1 MVFRH
6 NHCPYRHDIGNAP
19 PKLDSKSQ
27 EQRKKPVGPN
37 DSNSNVMFQ
46 YEVRYEFISDLIS
59 ESLFPRISDMM
70 PPIFIGFI
78 SEFGGNQPVASVSY
92 RNLAGT
98 SLSRLPT
105 YVLNL
110 EDFSTLVCT
119 SANRY
124 LPHVGADY
132 TTFFYAVPSTYL
144 YLPQVQPKV
153 DYIY

>member
-1 MVFRH
+1 
-6 NHCPYRHDIGNAP
+6 
-19 PKLDSKSQ
+19 
-27 EQRKKPVGPN
+27 
-37 DSNSNVMFQ
+37 
-46 YEVRYEFISDLIS
+46 
-59 ESLFPRISDMM
+59 M
-70 PPIFIGFI
+70 PPIFIGPHI
-78 SEFGGNQPVASVSY
+78 GIWRE
-92 RNLAGT
+92 LAGGIGFHIGIWRE
-98 SLSRLPT
+98 LAGRAYLPT

-119 SANRY
+119 TANRY

>member
-1 MVFRH
+1 MNSIGPHIGKPFPAHFRYH
-6 NHCPYRHDIGNAP
+6 ASDIH
-19 PKLDSKSQ
+19 
-27 EQRKKPVGPN
+27 RT
-37 DSNSNVMFQ
+37 
-46 YEVRYEFISDLIS
+46 
-59 ESLFPRISDMM
+59 
-70 PPIFIGFI
+70 
-78 SEFGGNQPVASVSY
+78 SY

-98 SLSRLPT
+98 SRSRLPT
-105 YVLNL
+105 YILNL

>member
-1 MVFRH
+1 MNSIGLHIGKPFPAHFRYH
-6 NHCPYRHDIGNAP
+6 ASDIHWTSYRNLAGTSRSH
-19 PKLDSKSQ
+19 
-27 EQRKKPVGPN
+27 R
-37 DSNSNVMFQ
+37 
-46 YEVRYEFISDLIS
+46 
-59 ESLFPRISDMM
+59 
-70 PPIFIGFI
+70 
-78 SEFGGNQPVASVSY
+78 VSY

-98 SLSRLPT
+98 SRSRLPT
-105 YVLNL
+105 YILNL